1 MTRVTGTTVKN
12 QIKLVIV
19 TSVRVATVVIIAR
32 RRTTTGGGGGGGG
45 FVSIHCIVGG
55 RGRGSG

>member
-1 MTRVTGTTVKN
+1 MTRITGTTVKS

-19 TSVRVATVVIIAR
+19 TSVLVATVVIIAR
-32 RRTTTGGGGGGGG
+32 RRTTIGGGG

-55 RGRGSG
+55 RGRGTGC

>member
-19 TSVRVATVVIIAR
+19 TSVRVATVVVIAR
-32 RRTTTGGGGGGGG
+32 R
-45 FVSIHCIVGG
+45 
-55 RGRGSG
+55 